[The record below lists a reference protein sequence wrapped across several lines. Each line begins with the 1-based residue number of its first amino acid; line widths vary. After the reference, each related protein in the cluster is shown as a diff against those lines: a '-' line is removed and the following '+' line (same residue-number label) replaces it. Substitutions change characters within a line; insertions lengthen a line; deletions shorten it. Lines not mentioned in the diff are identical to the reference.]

1 MTRRVATRANA
12 PGSIMA
18 QWNIRPS
25 AVFIL
30 SGVIFLM
37 LLIVVL
43 PDVDLP
49 DAAFHGGTAPVLV
62 HAQAVSAPAAM
73 TIIAALHFPDAA
85 GASRPFYEPGTLTF
99 SPRPNSRPILLRSI
113 RR

>member
-1 MTRRVATRANA
+1 MTRRMTTRPNA
-12 PGSIMA
+12 AGSIMA

-49 DAAFHGGTAPVLV
+49 DAAFHGRTAPVLV
-62 HAQAVSAPAAM
+62 HAQPTAAPAAM
-73 TIIAALHFPDAA
+73 TVIAALHFPDAA
-85 GASRPFYEPGTLTF
+85 DASRHFYQPGTLTL
-99 SPRPNSRPILLRSI
+99 SPR
-113 RR
+113 